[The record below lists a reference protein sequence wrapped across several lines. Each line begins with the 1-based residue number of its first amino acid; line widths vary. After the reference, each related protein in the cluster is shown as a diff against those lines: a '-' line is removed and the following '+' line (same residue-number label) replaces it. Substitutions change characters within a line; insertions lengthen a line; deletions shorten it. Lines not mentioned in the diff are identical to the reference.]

1 MGPPRL
7 LKKTWWQK
15 KQAIGMLLQ
24 ADLSTFQFLT
34 LSLNGKKVWLH
45 RPSTCF
51 RLSHVQDKLN
61 IPYRGLPWGNSTL
74 NEFARTVGPSF
85 PPSSIV
91 RNSLACTMRTR
102 WRQMLPALDLDD
114 DPCLYL
120 TGTAHQIWKEACLH
134 KFTFWFFD
142 TCGLTFQSYA
152 LAIRDTILK
161 ELRVNFGDQEFFDVK
176 ISIYSGI
183 HMFHLNMVTMTTS
196 GTGHPMHKSR
206 MP

>member
-1 MGPPRL
+1 MT
-7 LKKTWWQK
+7 KK
-15 KQAIGMLLQ
+15 AGHRHVAQ

-34 LSLNGKKVWLH
+34 FSLNGKKVWLH

-114 DPCLYL
+114 DPCYTLLVQHTRYGKKPVC
-120 TGTAHQIWKEACLH
+120 TNLH
-134 KFTFWFFD
+134 FD
-142 TCGLTFQSYA
+142 SLIRVVWHSKATPWLSETQS
-152 LAIRDTILK
+152 
-161 ELRVNFGDQEFFDVK
+161 
-176 ISIYSGI
+176 
-183 HMFHLNMVTMTTS
+183 
-196 GTGHPMHKSR
+196 
-206 MP
+206 